1 MENRSA
7 NQIEQV
13 ATQRTAR
20 VASQQQSQAVEPAKG
35 GGWLLPAMALVI
47 AIVLAAVLMPLAS
60 SATGTESVA
69 GRVLVTPVVIGSIAL
84 SLFSVLQG
92 ISRIANGPLLSKSA
106 RNWLQSSQS
115 VPFETAVAGL
125 ALLASFA
132 AWGWVFRDLLAAD
145 HQVFSERPE
154 AAIYWSERLVPVWIP
169 LLAGMFAMLMNQVSL
184 YVNGVTVKKDNSGTI
199 KLDDANKETIILST
213 PEQEQAKPKKPTLS
227 KPDVTF

>member
-20 VASQQQSQAVEPAKG
+20 VASQQQSQAVESAKG
-35 GGWLLPAMALVI
+35 GGWMLPAMALLV

-132 AWGWVFRDLLAAD
+132 AWGWVFRDLLSAD
-145 HQVFSERPE
+145 HRVFSERPD

-184 YVNGVTVKKDNSGTI
+184 YVNGVTVKNENSGTI
-199 KLDDANKETIILST
+199 KIDANKETFIVPT

-227 KPDVTF
+227 QPDVTF